1 MIGMFSI
8 LDMAARSLQTQ
19 QAGIAVAGENISN
32 MNNPGYARQVL
43 RIDTAPDVSTLN
55 GEEGTGADAGTIQN
69 IRSSILDGQ
78 VVSENSVTGSLTA
91 QQQGLQMAEAALGE
105 SLNSASASGAAATA
119 ASSQG
124 LSEGIANLFAGFQ
137 ALSAAPSNLSQ
148 RQNLI
153 SQASTLASQFN
164 QVDQSLSGVTTSLN
178 QSLQSNVSQANQ
190 DLASIAQLNQQI
202 VAAQQTSPGSAN
214 VLQDTLQQTL
224 ESLSSLATIK
234 TSTESDG
241 AVDVSIGGV
250 SMVTGATQNDSL
262 ALGSTGGGQPL
273 VQAASNGASITL
285 TGGSIEGTIQAR
297 DGGVAAIQSQVNQ
310 LASTLIT
317 QVNSAYS
324 GGYDLNGN
332 TGGTFFTGSSA
343 ADIAVNSTLPANPA
357 SFQAAGTAGNSGD
370 SQVVL
375 ALAQMGSAPQTAL
388 GGQTFS
394 QSYAANVAQLG
405 SAISS
410 VNTQVSN
417 QQAVSSM
424 IDQQRN
430 SVSGVSLNDEMTNL
444 TTFQQAFQASAQVV
458 TTIDTMLTDL
468 LAMKTS

>member
-1 MIGMFSI
+1 
-8 LDMAARSLQTQ
+8 MAARSLQTQ